1 MDMRIS
7 LVTLGVTDLD
17 RSRAFYAAL
26 GWTPAPSPDGITF
39 YQAGGMVVA
48 LWERSAL
55 AIDSGTQDLDRG
67 GWGGVTLALNVTSPG
82 DVDQLITEAEDAG
95 ARVVRPRPAR
105 TGVATR
111 ACSVT
116 PTTTRGRSPTT
127 RTGPSPRTAAPSST
141 RSAGAERPGRRLSPG
156 PVTTGTP
163 GRRRPP

>member
-95 ARVVRPRPAR
+95 ARVVRPPASTYWGGYSGVFCDPDDHPWEIAYNPYWTVTEDGR
-105 TGVATR
+105 TLIDPVG
-111 ACSVT
+111 
-116 PTTTRGRSPTT
+116 RG
-127 RTGPSPRTAAPSST
+127 
-141 RSAGAERPGRRLSPG
+141 
-156 PVTTGTP
+156 
-163 GRRRPP
+163 